1 MPCDRESL
9 MLSMLG
15 MYGEIYRDRDG
26 MGAEAYSVLKDIRD
40 EIYPRTFTYEYKEGG
55 ERKTT
60 TRVLFGDMVDA
71 MEFAVR
77 LDEAGPDYAKLFR
90 ETPDFQPGT
99 NAQRFQSHVKHR
111 GHAASDRADKGRGL
125 QRSVST
131 LEPVRTSSLVRRPSM
146 SLDSRRQTSST
157 APVSSNRSSE
167 AEQDEEEKRSLS
179 PMPTWNT
186 AAPPKLK
193 QPVSDGSSR
202 SLAEIS
208 TWSTAPPP
216 PLTLGN
222 DDGV

>member
-1 MPCDRESL
+1 
-9 MLSMLG
+9 
-15 MYGEIYRDRDG
+15 
-26 MGAEAYSVLKDIRD
+26 
-40 EIYPRTFTYEYKEGG
+40 
-55 ERKTT
+55 
-60 TRVLFGDMVDA
+60 MVDA

-77 LDEAGPDYAKLFR
+77 LDEAGPDYAALLR
-90 ETPDFQPGT
+90 QTPDFQPGT
-99 NAQRFQSHVKHR
+99 NAQRFQSHAKHR
-111 GHAASDRADKGRGL
+111 GHAAADRVDKGRGL

-131 LEPVRTSSLVRRPSM
+131 LEPLRSSSLVRRPSR
-146 SLDSRRQTSST
+146 STSST
-157 APVSSNRSSE
+157 AAVGSNRSSE
-167 AEQDEEEKRSLS
+167 ASNPADDEEEKRSLS

-193 QPVSDGSSR
+193 QPVSDLSGSSR

>member
-1 MPCDRESL
+1 
-9 MLSMLG
+9 MLG

-77 LDEAGPDYAKLFR
+77 LDEAGPDYAKLLR

-193 QPVSDGSSR
+193 QPVSDLSGSSR

>member
-1 MPCDRESL
+1 
-9 MLSMLG
+9 
-15 MYGEIYRDRDG
+15 
-26 MGAEAYSVLKDIRD
+26 
-40 EIYPRTFTYEYKEGG
+40 
-55 ERKTT
+55 
-60 TRVLFGDMVDA
+60 MVDA

-77 LDEAGPDYAKLFR
+77 LDEAGPDYAALLR
-90 ETPDFQPGT
+90 QTPDFQPGT
-99 NAQRFQSHVKHR
+99 NAQRFQSHAKHR
-111 GHAASDRADKGRGL
+111 GHAAADRADKGRGL

-146 SLDSRRQTSST
+146 SLDSRRPSRGTSST

-167 AEQDEEEKRSLS
+167 AKPDDEEKRSLS

-193 QPVSDGSSR
+193 HPTSDSSR
-202 SLAEIS
+202 SLGEIS
-208 TWSTAPPP
+208 TWSTAPP